1 MRDVALLLAPLILF
15 FAALMLLTVRA
26 ERAGR
31 GANRFGLE
39 YFLGSRSLSGV
50 VLAMTLTATY
60 GSVSSFV
67 SGPGV
72 AWQLGLGWVAFAA
85 PQMLAGLFML
95 GILGR
100 KTALLARAFDAVTV
114 VDLIRVR
121 YGSNFLAGL
130 SAAALLLFFT
140 VMIAGQFVGGAAVL
154 ATTTGL
160 PHAAGLLLFGGL
172 TVFYTVFGG
181 FRAVAITDTLCAV
194 LMLTGMV
201 LLGGELISLAG
212 GWTELTGEIAS
223 AATLGPNGPTG
234 EAGSF
239 FSPDAGGKLPWP
251 LLLSAWVLVGF
262 GTAGLPQSIVRAMSY
277 RTSADL
283 HQAIRV
289 GTLVCGALMIG
300 MTFIGVL
307 ARGVVSAWPE
317 GLPTTDHLIPYV
329 LTTQMHPVVAGITLI
344 GPLAATMS
352 TVSSLLIAAAS
363 AVVHDF
369 LKLTAP
375 GADPAKAK
383 RTARWGTAALG
394 VAALLI
400 ALDPPSIVAWINLA
414 AFGGLELTFLIP
426 FVGGL
431 YWRRANAAG
440 AVAGILAGLVSYGAL
455 LLIKPDLGGWHPV
468 VPAFAVEIAVFL
480 AAGWLL
486 PARLSPEA
494 GRFFPAVRDDGAAGG
509 R

>member
-1 MRDVALLLAPLILF
+1 MTSNLTSVLLLLLPNAVF
-15 FAALMLLTVRA
+15 FLVLMFLTLRA

-31 GANRFGLE
+31 MDSGKKGGFGLE

-72 AWQLGLGWVAFAA
+72 AWQLGLGWVVFAA
-85 PQMLAGLFML
+85 PQMLAGFFLL
-95 GILGR
+95 GLLGR
-100 KTALLARAFDAVTV
+100 KTALLSRAFNAVTV

-121 YGSNFLAGL
+121 YGSKPLAVL
-130 SAAALLLFFT
+130 SALALLLFFT

-172 TVFYTVFGG
+172 TVFYTAFGG
-181 FRAVAITDTLCAV
+181 FRAVAVTDTLCAI
-194 LMLTGMV
+194 LMVAGMV
-201 LLGGELISLAG
+201 ILGGELLSLAG
-212 GWTELTGEIAS
+212 GWEAFTTGVATAS
-223 AATLGPNGPTG
+223 TITAEGASGAP
-234 EAGSF
+234 GSF
-239 FSPDAGGKLPWP
+239 MTPDAGGLLPWSM
-251 LLLSAWVLVGF
+251 LLSAWVLVGF

-307 ARGVVSAWPE
+307 ARGVVTAWPE

-329 LTTQMHPVVAGITLI
+329 LTEHMHPLLAGVTLI

-363 AVVHDF
+363 AVVHDL
-369 LKLTAP
+369 LKLTGP
-375 GADPAKAK
+375 EVEDVRVK
-383 RTARWGTAALG
+383 RIARFGTGFLG
-394 VAALLI
+394 LAALLI
-400 ALDPPSIVAWINLA
+400 ALDPPTIVAWINLA
-414 AFGGLELTFLIP
+414 AFGGLELTFLVP

-431 YWRRANAAG
+431 YWRRASALGAIAAV
-440 AVAGILAGLVSYGAL
+440 VAGLGCYGGL
-455 LLIKPDLGGWHPV
+455 LLMKPDLGGWHPV
-468 VPAFAVEIAVFL
+468 VPSFLVELVVFGL
-480 AAGWLL
+480 AGWANRKPL
-486 PARLSPEA
+486 AGEA
-494 GRFFPAVRDDGAAGG
+494 ARFFPRV
-509 R
+509 

>member
-1 MRDVALLLAPLILF
+1 MTPDLTSVLLLLLPNAVF
-15 FAALMLLTVRA
+15 FLVLMFLTLRA

-31 GANRFGLE
+31 IDSRQKGSFGLE

-72 AWQLGLGWVAFAA
+72 AWQLGLGWVVFAA
-85 PQMLAGLFML
+85 PQMLAGFFLL
-95 GILGR
+95 GLLGR
-100 KTALLARAFDAVTV
+100 KTALLSRAFNAVTV

-121 YGSNFLAGL
+121 YGSKPLAVL
-130 SAAALLLFFT
+130 SALALLLFFT

-172 TVFYTVFGG
+172 TVFYTAFGG
-181 FRAVAITDTLCAV
+181 FRAVAVTDTLCAI
-194 LMLTGMV
+194 LMVAGMV
-201 LLGGELISLAG
+201 ILGGELLSLAG
-212 GWTELTGEIAS
+212 GWEAFTTGVATAS
-223 AATLGPNGPTG
+223 TITAEG
-234 EAGSF
+234 ESGAPGSF
-239 FSPDAGGKLPWP
+239 MTPDAGGLLPWSM
-251 LLLSAWVLVGF
+251 LLSAWVLVGF

-283 HQAIRV
+283 HQAIRI

-307 ARGVVSAWPE
+307 ARGVVTAWPE

-329 LTTQMHPVVAGITLI
+329 LTEHMHPLLAGVTLI

-363 AVVHDF
+363 AVVHDL
-369 LKLTAP
+369 LKLTGP
-375 GADPAKAK
+375 EVEDVRVK
-383 RTARWGTAALG
+383 RIARFGTGLLG
-394 VAALLI
+394 LAALLI
-400 ALDPPSIVAWINLA
+400 ALDPPTIVAWINLA
-414 AFGGLELTFLIP
+414 AFGGLELTFLVP

-431 YWRRANAAG
+431 YWRRASAFGAIAAV
-440 AVAGILAGLVSYGAL
+440 VAGLGCYGGLL
-455 LLIKPDLGGWHPV
+455 FMKPDLGGWHPV
-468 VPAFAVEIAVFL
+468 VPSFLVELVVFVL
-480 AAGWLL
+480 AGWANRTPLTG
-486 PARLSPEA
+486 EA
-494 GRFFPAVRDDGAAGG
+494 ARFFPRG
-509 R
+509 

>member
-1 MRDVALLLAPLILF
+1 MNVLLLVLPNAVF
-15 FAALMLLTVRA
+15 FVALMLLTLRA
-26 ERAGR
+26 ERASRAAAMEDRAAKR
-31 GANRFGLE
+31 GGFGLE

-72 AWQLGLGWVAFAA
+72 AWQLGLGWVVFAA
-85 PQMLAGLFML
+85 PQMLAGFFLL
-95 GILGR
+95 GLLGR
-100 KTALLARAFDAVTV
+100 KTALLSRAFNAVTV
-114 VDLIRVR
+114 VDLIRAR
-121 YGSNFLAGL
+121 YASKTLAVL
-130 SAAALLLFFT
+130 SALALLLFFT

-160 PHAAGLLLFGGL
+160 PHAAGLLVFGGL
-172 TVFYTVFGG
+172 TVLYTAFGG
-181 FRAVAITDTLCAV
+181 FRAVAVTDTLCAV
-194 LMLTGMV
+194 LMVAGM
-201 LLGGELISLAG
+201 LILGGELLSLAR
-212 GWTELTGEIAS
+212 GWDAFTAGIAS
-223 AATLGPNGPTG
+223 ASTLNASGATGA
-234 EAGSF
+234 AGSF
-239 FSPDAGGKLPWP
+239 MTPDAGGLLPWP

-329 LTTQMHPVVAGITLI
+329 LTQHMNPFVAGVTLI

-363 AVVHDF
+363 AVVHDL
-369 LKLTAP
+369 LKLTGP
-375 GADPAKAK
+375 EVEDVRVK
-383 RTARWGTAALG
+383 RIARFGTGALG

-431 YWRRANAAG
+431 YWRRASAAG
-440 AVAGILAGLVSYGAL
+440 AVAAIVSGLLTYGAL
-455 LLIKPDLGGWHPV
+455 LLVKPDLGGWHPV
-468 VPAFAVEIAVFL
+468 VPAFVVEALVF
-480 AAGWLL
+480 AAFGVLNRKPL
-486 PARLSPEA
+486 EGEA
-494 GRFFPAVRDDGAAGG
+494 ARFFPRG
-509 R
+509 